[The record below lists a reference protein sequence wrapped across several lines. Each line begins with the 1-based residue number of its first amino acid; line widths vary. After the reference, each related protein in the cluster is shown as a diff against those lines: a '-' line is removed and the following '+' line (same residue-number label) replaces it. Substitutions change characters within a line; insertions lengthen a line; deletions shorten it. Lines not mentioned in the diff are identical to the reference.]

1 MRPRFALSLG
11 LGHTPLSRP
20 AHAQQALAGTPPRPP
35 RLEMAQHTD
44 RTMGQIEELQMQI
57 GELEREANKQSS
69 TGAAL
74 EHADQAE
81 EREVE

>member
-1 MRPRFALSLG
+1 
-11 LGHTPLSRP
+11 
-20 AHAQQALAGTPPRPP
+20 
-35 RLEMAQHTD
+35 MAQHTD
-44 RTMGQIEELQMQI
+44 RTMGQIEALQMQI